1 MAYGMQ
7 QYNPAPEEL
16 NLPSNHPHKGQS
28 INRTFPK
35 DSAVCITNMIVVS
48 TGPSV
53 PVRFYTNY
61 GEHHNFSTRGQLL
74 LTIILQAH
82 GSTL

>member
-1 MAYGMQ
+1 MQ

-35 DSAVCITNMIVVS
+35 DSAVCTTNMVVVS

-53 PVRFYTNY
+53 PVPLLHKLWRTSQFFNSW
-61 GEHHNFSTRGQLL
+61 ST
-74 LTIILQAH
+74 
-82 GSTL
+82 ST